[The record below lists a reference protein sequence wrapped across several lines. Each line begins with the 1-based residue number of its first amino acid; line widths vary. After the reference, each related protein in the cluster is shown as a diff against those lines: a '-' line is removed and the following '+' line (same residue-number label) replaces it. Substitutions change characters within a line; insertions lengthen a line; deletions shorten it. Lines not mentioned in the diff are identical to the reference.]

1 MTFQKGQSGN
11 PSGRPIGIPDRRTA
25 LRRKLEERSE
35 DLLETAI
42 NQAMQGDSGL
52 MKALLGRVIPPPKPE
67 TAPTDFNLPEGNFSD
82 QAKAVIKAISEGH
95 LTPST
100 GNEILS
106 AIAQMVKI
114 QEAQDISDRVDR
126 LERMFE
132 R

>member
-67 TAPTDFNLPEGNFSD
+67 SAPTDFNLTEGNFAD

-126 LERMFE
+126 LERMFNK
-132 R
+132 